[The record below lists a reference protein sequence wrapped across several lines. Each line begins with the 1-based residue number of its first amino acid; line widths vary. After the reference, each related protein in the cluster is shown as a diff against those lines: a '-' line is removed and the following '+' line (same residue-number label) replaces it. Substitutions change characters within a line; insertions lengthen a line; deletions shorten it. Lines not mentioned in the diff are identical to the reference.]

1 MFGSS
6 AILTSQEGTT
16 FAKNHGLR
24 HRWAGLV
31 HLPSTGR
38 RHARVLG
45 NDRDS
50 ILRKRR
56 CQVEQPRAVQQF
68 GWPGALRTAR
78 RMACESLGVK
88 KLAIAWWMDGRCRS
102 VRTRSRLLCHST
114 SCRCTQQ
121 RDEINRLS
129 SRRLG
134 KPRVALADDRAPDRR
149 ATSPAVD
156 SYVAQGWRSG
166 WWRVA
171 RDGRRTPQG
180 AGISPMLAN
189 VFPHYVLDLWI
200 HLQWRKRKA
209 RGRVIIVRRAEVTG
223 DSGVLTRVNWCTSTS
238 VRLTTFG
245 LRQVRRRSFVLNNEI
260 CPALARRTP

>member
-1 MFGSS
+1 MIEIQSS
-6 AILTSQEGTT
+6 GRDDARLN
-16 FAKNHGLR
+16 NHEPYSSVVGL
-24 HRWAGLV
+24 
-31 HLPSTGR
+31 
-38 RHARVLG
+38 
-45 NDRDS
+45 
-50 ILRKRR
+50 
-56 CQVEQPRAVQQF
+56 
-68 GWPGALRTAR
+68 GALTTAR

-149 ATSPAVD
+149 AASPAVD

-209 RGRVIIVRRAEVTG
+209 RGRVIIVRQADDCVPRAARAER
-223 DSGVLTRVNWCTSTS
+223 TRS
-238 VRLTTFG
+238 
-245 LRQVRRRSFVLNNEI
+245 
-260 CPALARRTP
+260 A